1 MSLTLYLHPLSSY
14 CHKVLIALYE
24 AGIEFEPHLVDLQ
37 AAAPREQFLEIWPM
51 GQFPVLRDHAR
62 GITLPESSII
72 IEYLAQHYPGAAS
85 LVPPPPAL
93 ALETRLRDRF
103 FDLHIHQHMQ
113 KIMGDAL
120 RPAGANDPMGVEHAG
135 ARMRTAYELLDQLM
149 GSRTWA
155 NGAQFSMADCA
166 AAPALF
172 YANRLQP
179 LARHPNVAAYLER
192 LQARPAYARVLAEAK
207 PYFHMLPR

>member
-1 MSLTLYLHPLSSY
+1 VSLTLYLHPLSSY

-24 AGIEFEPHLVDLQ
+24 AGIEFEPHLVDLG
-37 AAAPREQFLEIWPM
+37 AAAAREQFLKIWPM

-62 GITLPESSII
+62 DLTLPESSII
-72 IEYLAQHYPGAAS
+72 IEYLAQHHPSAAA
-85 LVPPPPAL
+85 LLPQPPAL

-120 RPAGANDPMGVEHAG
+120 RPPGGNDPLGVEHAG
-135 ARMRTAYELLDQLM
+135 ARIRTAYELLDEHM
-149 GSRTWA
+149 AGRTWA
-155 NGAQFSMADCA
+155 NGVEFSMADCA

-172 YANRLQP
+172 YANRLHP
-179 LARHPNVAAYLER
+179 LAHYPNVAAYLER
-192 LQARPAYARVLAEAK
+192 LMARPAYARVLAQAQ

>member
-1 MSLTLYLHPLSSY
+1 MSLILYLHPLSSY

-24 AGIEFEPHLVDLQ
+24 AGIEFEPHVVDLQ
-37 AAAPREQFLEIWPM
+37 AAAARERFLKIWPM
-51 GQFPVLRDHAR
+51 GQFPVLHDQARD
-62 GITLPESSII
+62 ITLPESSII
-72 IEYLAQHYPGAAS
+72 IEYLAQHYPGAAA
-85 LVPPPPAL
+85 LLPQPAAL

-120 RPAGANDPMGVEHAG
+120 RPAGGNDPLGVEQAG
-135 ARMRTAYELLDQLM
+135 VRIRTAYALLDELM
-149 GSRTWA
+149 AQRSWA

-179 LARHPNVAAYLER
+179 LAQHANLAAYLER
-192 LQARPAYARVLAEAK
+192 LMARPAYARVLAEAE